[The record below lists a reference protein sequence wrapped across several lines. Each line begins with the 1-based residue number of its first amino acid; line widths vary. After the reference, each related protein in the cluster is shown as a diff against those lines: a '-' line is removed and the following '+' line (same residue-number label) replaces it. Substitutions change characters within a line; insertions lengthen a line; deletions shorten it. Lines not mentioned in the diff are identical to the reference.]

1 MLPVRTLLFGWSH
14 IFTHLDDGAQLYS
27 GQNLLGFQVMA
38 RCQSM
43 WLEVW
48 GTDSLTHRGSF
59 PALLVIPALLLF
71 TGCASAQHPHGVF
84 TESLVA
90 LRSDLG
96 TTRNLLCFP

>member
-38 RCQSM
+38 RWQSM

-59 PALLVIPALLLF
+59 PALLPQPIVLPLDRHV
-71 TGCASAQHPHGVF
+71 QHRLAVG
-84 TESLVA
+84 LVGQPGH
-90 LRSDLG
+90 LMHD
-96 TTRNLLCFP
+96 